1 MIVIQTDRNGQL
13 KLFQRVRDMPLL
25 LRRMIWELMDPQRA
39 IPLVH
44 RTRILFFLVLLA
56 VYVFSPF
63 DVIPEGVVGLVG
75 LLDDVLVI
83 VMVLFYL
90 AMLYRSTLILHHG
103 GNHQ

>member
-44 RTRILFFLVLLA
+44 RTRILFFVWLLHPVSTVCVSLATANKLVCFFLSSRGVLA
-56 VYVFSPF
+56 TVCMS
-63 DVIPEGVVGLVG
+63 
-75 LLDDVLVI
+75 
-83 VMVLFYL
+83 
-90 AMLYRSTLILHHG
+90 
-103 GNHQ
+103 

>member
-1 MIVIQTDRNGQL
+1 
-13 KLFQRVRDMPLL
+13 
-25 LRRMIWELMDPQRA
+25 MIWELMDPQRA
-39 IPLVH
+39 IPIVH

-56 VYVFSPF
+56 LYVFSPF

-103 GNHQ
+103 GHHQ